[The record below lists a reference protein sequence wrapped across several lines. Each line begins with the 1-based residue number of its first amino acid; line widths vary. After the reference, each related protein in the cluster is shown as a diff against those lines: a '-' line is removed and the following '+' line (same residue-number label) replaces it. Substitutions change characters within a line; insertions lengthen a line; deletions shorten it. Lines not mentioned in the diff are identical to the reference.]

1 MKTERN
7 ETMKDEDRLRN
18 PLCVRWN
25 DEEHRT
31 LTDTAWRMR
40 IHASELVRKLVAEG
54 LSRMARASGTA
65 QQLSSNGG
73 AQDGNAGAG

>member
-7 ETMKDEDRLRN
+7 EEMRDEDRLRN

-25 DEEHRT
+25 DEEHRL

-40 IHASELVRKLVAEG
+40 IHASELVRRFVTEG
-54 LSRMARASGTA
+54 LAKMSQADSGLPCA
-65 QQLSSNGG
+65 
-73 AQDGNAGAG
+73 